1 MKICAER
8 SFLKSIEWIQKIRFS
23 QKKQKAR
30 FEKLSCKKDESTRI
44 EKKKDSRTQEQ
55 EFYFPNIHSE
65 LE

>member
-1 MKICAER
+1 MKICTKR
-8 SFLKSIEWIQKIRFS
+8 SFLKSIEWTQKIRFS
-23 QKKQKAR
+23 QNKQKAR

-55 EFYFPNIHSE
+55 ELYFPNSE